1 MLKSTRLI
9 AMTAAAAGLCTAS
22 PVAAQ
27 FGGIFREG
35 PPRPPADVP
44 VYRDERL
51 LPPLHRDSPSF
62 DPRRDAP
69 QPPPPPLTRFPTQ
82 PGDRQ
87 GGIQTE
93 QLPPPPG
100 SAPHQATLPPGVPP
114 PGQRPPRG
122 APEAVPSTPAAPSA
136 PPSGEVVV
144 APPAQKIVNPTAAF
158 AGLDKITGRIISFD
172 VTIDETVQFG
182 ALRLTPR
189 ACYTR
194 PPTELPHTDGFVEVD
209 EITLQGEV
217 KRIFTGW
224 MFAASPGLHG
234 IEHPIYDV
242 WLTDCKKEA
251 VVAGTSA
258 ASQMPQPA
266 QAQSAPPPPSPA
278 QTSTPTPPAPPPRR

>member
-1 MLKSTRLI
+1 MPKPARLF
-9 AMTAAAAGLCTAS
+9 ALAAAAACAAGPA
-22 PVAAQ
+22 AAQ

-51 LPPLHRDSPSF
+51 PPPLH
-62 DPRRDAP
+62 DPRREAP

-82 PGDRQ
+82 PGERP

-100 SAPHQATLPPGVPP
+100 VPPP

-122 APEAVPSTPAAPSA
+122 APQPDTAAAPPPA
-136 PPSGEVVV
+136 QPLPPPSGEVVV
-144 APPAQKIVNPTAAF
+144 APPPQKIVNPTAAF

-172 VTIDETVQFG
+172 VSINETVQFG

-194 PPTELPHTDGFVEVD
+194 PPTELAHTDGFVEVD

-251 VVAGTSA
+251 VVAGA
-258 ASQMPQPA
+258 AAPA
-266 QAQSAPPPPSPA
+266 QAPPPQAAPPPQPPQA
-278 QTSTPTPPAPPPRR
+278 QPPAPAPSPPHRR